1 MMRAHQATAVA
12 IGGRALLIE
21 GQPGSGK
28 SSLALA
34 LIDRGAVLIGD
45 DGVMLE
51 AAGGRLLAHP
61 HPETRGLLEVRG
73 LGLLRFEVCEAVPV
87 ALALS
92 LDREAPRFIEA
103 AEIAERAGVSLP
115 ILRLWPDSPVLH
127 VKAELAL
134 ERFGLPSSPLAG
146 EDSESLPL

>member
-21 GQPGSGK
+21 GPPGSGK

-51 AAGGRLLAHP
+51 AVGGRLLAHP

-73 LGLLRFEVCEAVPV
+73 LGLLRFDVGEAAPV
-87 ALALS
+87 ALVLM
-92 LDREAPRFIEA
+92 LDREAPRFVEA
-103 AEIAERAGVSLP
+103 AEMTERAGVGVPMLQ
-115 ILRLWPDSPVLH
+115 LWPDSPVLH

-134 ERFGLPSSPLAG
+134 ERFGLAVGS
-146 EDSESLPL
+146 